1 MTDLFPEAIH
11 IWHIIAMMA
20 GQIVV
25 VCAVLWA
32 LWAAFV
38 IVGGMIADSSHEG
51 E

>member
-1 MTDLFPEAIH
+1 MTDLFTETLH
-11 IWHIIAMMA
+11 IWRIIAMMT
-20 GQIVV
+20 GQFVA